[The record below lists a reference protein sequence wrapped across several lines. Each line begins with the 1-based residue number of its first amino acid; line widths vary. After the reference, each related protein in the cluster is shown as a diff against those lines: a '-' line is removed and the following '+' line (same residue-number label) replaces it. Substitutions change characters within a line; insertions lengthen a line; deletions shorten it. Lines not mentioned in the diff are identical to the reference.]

1 MQYGTSLTIGAALA
15 LLLAG
20 CGQGEK
26 QAANIP
32 AAPEPAAQ
40 GVQDYPVKLGAPYKI
55 GNASYT
61 PEDVALYDEVGYASW
76 YGAELEGR
84 PTANGETFVSGG
96 VSAAHKTLPMPSYA
110 EVTSLD
116 TGRTII
122 VRINDRGPFA
132 NDRLIDLSDGAARQL
147 GITGQGVAGVR
158 VRRVNPPE
166 QDKAALR
173 SGVAAPTRMDTPES
187 LLKVLREKLGK
198 LPRPRRRS
206 LSKRCVRQMR
216 KKQQLRPGPT
226 VVLSGRVAGL
236 PRQEQLP
243 LRHPLSPPLRRATMW
258 CRWAPL
264 LRHRAQRHWP
274 ARSMQKLKP
283 APMAAFI
290 ASALAHLPARVR
302 RKPHSTASASGAIHR
317 QGCCANSFH
326 WRSASRPVNRLA
338 CATFLPV
345 C

>member
-40 GVQDYPVKLGAPYKI
+40 GVQDFPVKLGAPYKI
-55 GNASYT
+55 GNATYT
-61 PEDVALYDEVGYASW
+61 PADVALYDEVGYASW

-84 PTANGETFVSGG
+84 PTANGETFISGG

-173 SGVAAPTRMDTPES
+173 SGIAAPTRMDTPES

-198 LPRPRRRS
+198 LPRPAGKAATPPIAVEALRAADEKKATTATRTDGRF
-206 LSKRCVRQMR
+206 VREGGRAAQTR
-216 KKQQLRPGPT
+216 AAPT
-226 VVLSGRVAGL
+226 
-236 PRQEQLP
+236 
-243 LRHPLSPPLRRATMW
+243 
-258 CRWAPL
+258 
-264 LRHRAQRHWP
+264 
-274 ARSMQKLKP
+274 P
-283 APMAAFI
+283 APVITSSAQGNYVVQMGAF
-290 ASALAHLPARVR
+290 ASQARAKALASKVDAKVETSADGRIYRVR
-302 RKPHSTASASGAIHR
+302 FGPFASESEAQAALDRIRKRGYPQAR
-317 QGCCANSFH
+317 ML
-326 WRSASRPVNRLA
+326 RE
-338 CATFLPV
+338 
-345 C
+345 